1 MVESDDVKDGVTKK
15 YETFAFFIF
24 QSFFDHISADIIPP
38 LLENL
43 DYFTFGPIKKDD
55 VPILDDELNIS
66 FELDNFKI
74 SKASVDPSPSGV
86 VLSDDING
94 ITVGFQN
101 LTFSIQGDY
110 SYITDPPIFADIGT
124 ANIYFANTTFHTDV
138 KSEIIRLAEGHDL
151 ELIFSN

>member
-1 MVESDDVKDGVTKK
+1 MVDSDDAKDDVTKK

-55 VPILDDELNIS
+55 LPILDDELNIS

-86 VLSDDING
+86 VLSDNVNG

-101 LTFSIQGDY
+101 LTF
-110 SYITDPPIFADIGT
+110 
-124 ANIYFANTTFHTDV
+124 
-138 KSEIIRLAEGHDL
+138 
-151 ELIFSN
+151 